1 MITLPILDLLLAF
14 VVAAPATAP
23 AHPHFPKAITIA
35 GAQGQ
40 ATLAFRTIPWNP
52 ETAANARPGSISLGI
67 AFNTEMDLTCGEIKI
82 PAATY
87 TIGVIKAEDGGYKQ
101 ASLSRRGEDPILV
114 PMKPFTAD
122 EEEHLTV
129 NVLNKGYTTNRPR
142 STQPVDGTVFAVMLS
157 LGNLHR
163 QFELKEVFK
172 TDG

>member
-23 AHPHFPKAITIA
+23 VHPHFPKAITIA

-52 ETAANARPGSISLGI
+52 ETAANAAAGRINLGI
-67 AFNTEMDLTCGEIKI
+67 VFNTEMDLTCGDVKI

-87 TIGVIKAEDGGYKQ
+87 TIGVMKAEDGSYKQ
-101 ASLSRRGEDPILV
+101 ASLARRGEDSIVV
-114 PMKPFTAD
+114 PMTSFTAA

-129 NVLNKGYTTNRPR
+129 NVLNKVYTTNRAR
-142 STQPVDGTVFAVMLS
+142 GTQAVDGTVFAVMLS

-163 QFELKEVFK
+163 QIELKEVFK

>member
-14 VVAAPATAP
+14 VLAVPV
-23 AHPHFPKAITIA
+23 HPHFPKAITVA

-52 ETAANARPGSISLGI
+52 ETAANAPAGNISLGI

-87 TIGVIKAEDGGYKQ
+87 TIGVIKSEDGGYKQ
-101 ASLSRRGEDPILV
+101 ASLSPRGGDRILV
-114 PMKPFTAD
+114 PITAFMAP

-142 STQPVDGTVFAVMLS
+142 STQPVDGVEFAVRLS

-163 QFELKEVFK
+163 QLELKEVFK